1 MVRRTIRKLALSIL
15 KQNGYSPYMA
25 SVLFY
30 GFIEDLSK
38 TKISLSKKLWSYK
51 RGFLS
56 KRIFELGLTE
66 ANYLDYETDFHYYKT
81 HPVNGRYSMWIDDK
95 ITTRYVLHP
104 FAEYMPKYYF
114 QLTKGR
120 VTKLMDCPAEYSA
133 DIDSI
138 IKLLKQVRHLAV
150 KLVAGSYGTGFYKLS
165 YDSNDYVANDKKMN
179 EQECRKLLESLDN
192 YFASEYLISHE
203 SIRKIYPTA
212 PNTLRIVVV
221 RNNNGTNVIGA
232 YYRFGTSLTGT
243 IDNIHAGGISCGV
256 NIINGMLYNS
266 KWKKGDR
273 LIDMPVHMDT
283 KIRIE
288 GNVPYWDLII
298 AKLIEIGEYI
308 PQVKYI
314 GYDIVVTD
322 NGFKIIELNS
332 HPDLE
337 TLQLYYPMMRNKNF
351 RSRFYDNTEIS

>member
-1 MVRRTIRKLALSIL
+1 MVKEIIKKLALRIL
-15 KQNGYSPYMA
+15 EHKGYSPYMA
-25 SVLFY
+25 NVWFDW
-30 GFIEDLSK
+30 FIEDLLR
-38 TKISLSKKLWSYK
+38 TKMSLRKKLWSYK

-56 KRIFELGLTE
+56 KRIFEFGLTE
-66 ANYLDYETDFHYYKT
+66 ANYLDYETDSHYYKT
-81 HPVNGRYSMWIDDK
+81 HPVNGQYSKWIDDK

-114 QLTKGR
+114 QLDKGR
-120 VTKLMDCPAEYSA
+120 VTKLMDCPAEYHA
-133 DIDSI
+133 DINSI
-138 IKLLKQVRHLAV
+138 IELLKRVKHLAI
-150 KLVAGSYGTGFYKLS
+150 KLVAGSYGSGFYKLS
-165 YDSNDYVANDKKMN
+165 FDSDDYFANNKKMN
-179 EQECRKLLESLDN
+179 EQECRKFLESLDD

-221 RNNNGTNVIGA
+221 RNNNDTNVIGA
-232 YYRFGTSLTGT
+232 HYKFGTSVTGT
-243 IDNIHAGGISCGV
+243 IDNIHAGGICCGV
-256 NIINGMLYNS
+256 NIVNGMLYNP
-266 KWKKGDR
+266 KWRKGDR

-283 KIRIE
+283 KVRIE

-298 AKLIEIGEYI
+298 AKLVEIGDYI

-332 HPDLE
+332 HPDLNS
-337 TLQLYYPMMRNKNF
+337 TQMYYPMMKNMNF
-351 RSRFYDNTEIS
+351 KNSFYNNPAIS